1 MRSPVIAIYSDN
13 QSVRAT
19 IATSLGSQ
27 LSNDLPSHTVV
38 EFATGA
44 ALRLFVDE
52 KRAIDLFILDG
63 ESTPEGGMGIARQLK
78 DEIYNCPPTLLI
90 TGRAQDAWLASWSKA
105 DATVSHP
112 IDSFTI
118 ASKVADLLRQRL
130 AITA

>member
-13 QSVRAT
+13 QSVRST

-27 LSNDLPSHTVV
+27 LSTDLPSHTVV
-38 EFATGA
+38 EFATGD
-44 ALRLFVDE
+44 ALRLYVDE
-52 KRAIDLFILDG
+52 KRTIDLFILDG
-63 ESTPEGGMGIARQLK
+63 EATPEGGMGIARQLK

-112 IDSFTI
+112 IDPFTI

>member
-1 MRSPVIAIYSDN
+1 
-13 QSVRAT
+13 
-19 IATSLGSQ
+19 
-27 LSNDLPSHTVV
+27 
-38 EFATGA
+38 
-44 ALRLFVDE
+44 
-52 KRAIDLFILDG
+52 
-63 ESTPEGGMGIARQLK
+63 MGIARQLK

-112 IDSFTI
+112 IDPFTI